1 MKTSTYIIGGG
12 IAAAVGAAFLGL
24 RKAGQ
29 MQQGVLAATG
39 GDADK
44 AKAAASKAKGAKTQ
58 ADVKAA
64 AAQAEEAAAALPPT
78 SGDVKDQVA
87 AAKKA
92 ADEASTPAEI
102 AAAGAQVAAAAEQ
115 MAGNTNITAHLT
127 TYWPFT
133 ASSGEQKMEGGVHD
147 RRGNA
152 LHTIEDFFAGKS
164 DHVSLSGDD
173 KAFPYGQKVLFSMDD
188 GRSVVGRVTDT
199 GGSFRGLGKR
209 YRIMGEEPID
219 VCVFSKSMKVP
230 STVTVTIVR
239 GDHLDKEG
247 KDIVASKFKG
257 QSAVTVGECGALHM
271 LGAC

>member
-115 MAGNTNITAHLT
+115 MAGMSSIELRLT
-127 TYWPFT
+127 GYWPFT
-133 ASSGEQKMEGGVHD
+133 ASASEQKMEGGVHD
-147 RRGNA
+147 RKGKP
-152 LHTIEDFFAGKS
+152 LYTIDDFFAGKS
-164 DHVSLSGDD
+164 DFVSLSGDD
-173 KAFPYGQKVLFSMDD
+173 SAWPYGQLLLFPWAD
-188 GRSVVGRVTDT
+188 GR
-199 GGSFRGLGKR
+199 
-209 YRIMGEEPID
+209 
-219 VCVFSKSMKVP
+219 
-230 STVTVTIVR
+230 IVR
-239 GDHLDKEG
+239 GRVVDTGRNFRGSSKVYRAISARGRIDVRVYAKSTKVPTEVNATIIRGDHFDKSG
-247 KDIVASKFKG
+247 KDIVVSEVQG
-257 QSAVTVGECGALHM
+257 SRGCGRR
-271 LGAC
+271 